1 MAWRTGTIESEKLV
15 SSHAP
20 SPATRHSDPLEAL
33 GVGAGR
39 APLAT
44 QLQAS
49 ESRLLRR
56 LYFGR

>member
-1 MAWRTGTIESEKLV
+1 MAWRTSTVESEKLV

-20 SPATRHSDPLEAL
+20 SPATRYSYPLEAL